1 MHDCEDEDST
11 GMAGD
16 EQDCG
21 KCGCRIVSESNVSF
35 CGKVIVSEDAD
46 CEESLLI
53 SLSDMV
59 A

>member
-21 KCGCRIVSESNVSF
+21 KCGCRIVSSESSVSF

-46 CEESLLI
+46 CEEI
-53 SLSDMV
+53 
-59 A
+59 